1 MKFKDESKAKKLV
14 SEIVSSEYVDIV
26 AGKGLLFDDSII
38 YDKNFTYITSD
49 DEYPLIEQKL
59 KSIVNLIN
67 QNPDLIYK
75 DLEDELWYMI

>member
-26 AGKGLLFDDSII
+26 IGKGLLFDDSII